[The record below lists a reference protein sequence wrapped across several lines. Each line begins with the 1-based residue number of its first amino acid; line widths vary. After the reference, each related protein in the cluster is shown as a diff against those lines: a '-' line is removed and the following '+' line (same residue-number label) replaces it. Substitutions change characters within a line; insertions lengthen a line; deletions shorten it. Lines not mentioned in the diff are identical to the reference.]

1 MHSTNHVRGGNLRP
15 EAKLG
20 HRTEA
25 VRPSACSLVRNTRAM
40 TLLTMLAHERA
51 ATIVVAV
58 RAVTFVLV
66 ERGYGGARMS
76 CGTALSFQQRE
87 QLVEGSTRAHL
98 PDLITSLLGCQELSC
113 LRERLRSC
121 KALQWRVQRQA
132 CPRLGGVIKGSVG
145 NNCLRQIEFRVVFHP
160 SVHLFL
166 GVCNGLTTFCF

>member
-1 MHSTNHVRGGNLRP
+1 MHSKNHVRGGSLRP

-20 HRTEA
+20 HRTDA

-40 TLLTMLAHERA
+40 TLPTMLAHERA
-51 ATIVVAV
+51 ATIVVGV

-76 CGTALSFQQRE
+76 CGTAPSFQQTE
-87 QLVEGSTRAHL
+87 QLVKGLNEGTLAGL
-98 PDLITSLLGCQELSC
+98 D

-132 CPRLGGVIKGSVG
+132 CPRLGGVIKGNVG
-145 NNCLRQIEFRVVFHP
+145 NNCLRQIEFRVVFHQ
-160 SVHLFL
+160 SVDLFL
-166 GVCNGLTTFCF
+166 GVCNGLATFCF